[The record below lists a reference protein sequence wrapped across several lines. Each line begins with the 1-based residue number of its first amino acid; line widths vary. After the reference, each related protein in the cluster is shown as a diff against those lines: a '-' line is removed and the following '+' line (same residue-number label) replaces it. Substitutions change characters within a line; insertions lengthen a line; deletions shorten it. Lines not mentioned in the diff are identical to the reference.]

1 MQIVVGLIHDIV
13 DLSGQVVKPLMSEL
27 KPSSSLSFFPYGAN
41 RYGLPFRQRL
51 AWWYASEPNNAFL
64 ANQETQVETDD
75 ECMHPDANNGF

>member
-27 KPSSSLSFFPYGAN
+27 KPSSSLAFFPYGAN
-41 RYGLPFRQRL
+41 RYGLPFLQRL
-51 AWWYASEPNNAFL
+51 AWCASEPNNAFL
-64 ANQETQVETDD
+64 ANQETQEETDD

>member
-27 KPSSSLSFFPYGAN
+27 KPSSSLAFFPYGAN

-51 AWWYASEPNNAFL
+51 A
-64 ANQETQVETDD
+64 
-75 ECMHPDANNGF
+75 